1 MRRVLSIILF
11 VLGGWMLSSESMMG
25 SFDFAQGVGV
35 QLAMVGFM
43 AAFAA
48 PFLALGTWASP
59 GNRFAELGLTLM
71 IVAGV
76 GAFIALT
83 MFVVTHDPG
92 FKQLMPPDQ
101 PMPEFHFTPVF
112 AAANLLVVGG
122 GGYLLRRWAVKRA
135 HDERPELERI
145 FGDE

>member
-11 VLGGWMLSSESMMG
+11 VLGGWILSSEFMIG
-25 SFDFAQGVGV
+25 TLDFGQGLGV
-35 QLAMVGFM
+35 QFGMVAFM
-43 AAFAA
+43 AVLAA
-48 PFLALGTWASP
+48 PFLALATWVSP
-59 GNRFAELGLTLM
+59 GNRSAEMGLTLM

-76 GAFIALT
+76 GAFLGIV

-92 FKQLMPPDQ
+92 IKQLMPPDQ
-101 PMPEFHFTPVF
+101 PMPEFRFSPIVGVV
-112 AAANLLVVGG
+112 NLLVVGG

-145 FGDE
+145 FGDG